1 MSWGVSDFAGGVAS
15 RRWGALLV
23 GVCTQGIGL
32 LLALGIAIASRDP
45 FPSAAGIGWS
55 LFAGVTGVIGLLA
68 FYRGLATG
76 AMSVVAPVAAVV
88 GAGLPA
94 IVGYVLGERL
104 APGQLIGIVAALGA
118 VALVSRPAAGSPE
131 SRGGTW
137 LALFAGLG
145 FAAFFVGMD
154 RAYAA
159 GAGTWWPLPIV
170 RMASFTLTATGALAT
185 GQARGVIRVL
195 SPVVILSG
203 VGDIA
208 GNLGFLLAR
217 AQGPLGPAAVLASL
231 YPAVTVMLA
240 WVLLDERLS
249 RAHLAG
255 VALAF
260 AGIALIASA

>member
-1 MSWGVSDFAGGVAS
+1 M
-15 RRWGALLV
+15 LV

-32 LLALGIAIASRDP
+32 ALALGIAIMSRDP
-45 FPSAAGIGWS
+45 FPSAAAVGWS
-55 LFAGVTGVIGLLA
+55 LFAGLTGVIGLLA

-94 IVGYVLGERL
+94 IAGYLFGERL

-118 VALVSRPAAGSPE
+118 VALVSRPASGSVGGR
-131 SRGGTW
+131 SGTW

-154 RAYAA
+154 RAYMA
-159 GAGTWWPLPIV
+159 GAGTWWPLPIA
-170 RMASFTLTATGALAT
+170 RTASFALTASGAMAT
-185 GQARGVIRVL
+185 GQGRGAIRAL

-260 AGIALIASA
+260 AGIALIASG